1 MSAYRFADVQKIMLE
16 LGTYIE
22 PLPVLLNVDDQR
34 VPLLGAP
41 VHFAEVHV
49 FPSREMLAH
58 ADLLRFGL
66 CIVRAVVPFVTQ
78 TGTGSMLSAPVWPQ
92 IRTPSQE
99 RARADRL
106 AAEADSGRDYA
117 TPEAL
122 SVWRSITGRA
132 ALLYLDELGAE
143 GRARI
148 SAHLPHDMTT
158 TGTLSR
164 VTAELG
170 DLSMMFETLDGI
182 RQRVEA
188 RAAAM
193 GHPPPRDGYRFNR
206 VAALD
211 FFALSQYLDMVPTY
225 EAEMRRRDAIDFAE
239 FERFTVRAQRIA
251 QRNAMRAA
259 NVHAVW
265 GGVPVPLVI
274 EDAAPP
280 VFTGETWDPLNPSE
294 TLDIDPADVQD
305 YERGSEDDTEDEE
318 EMDELSAFIF
328 DHDHDDE
335 DVPVPW
341 STVQP
346 CPFLM
351 VDEFDGVEIEPQT
364 CAICLDDDPEGLAI
378 FEGCEKHAVHREC
391 ARAMQLANFRTHAP
405 NKCPSCRRADMI
417 TGPDAHGCEICHK
430 GNRTVTLY
438 TLGGGCNC
446 GAVYCWAC
454 LPGDGVD
461 CCRRCGATE

>member
-1 MSAYRFADVQKIMLE
+1 MSAHRFADVQKIMLE

-22 PLPVLLNVDDQR
+22 PLPVLLNIDDQR
-34 VPLLGAP
+34 APLLEAVS

-49 FPSREMLAH
+49 FPSREMLDH
-58 ADLLRFGL
+58 VESLRFCR
-66 CIVRAVVPFVTQ
+66 CIIRAFRPIVTQ

-106 AAEADSGRDYA
+106 AAEADSGSDYA

-122 SVWRSITGRA
+122 AVWRSITGRA

-143 GRARI
+143 GRARL
-148 SAHLPHDMTT
+148 SDHMPHDMTT

-170 DLSMMFETLDGI
+170 ELSMMFETLDGI

-206 VAALD
+206 IAALD
-211 FFALSQYLDMVPTY
+211 FFVLSQYLDTVPTY
-225 EAEMRRRDAIDFAE
+225 EAEQRRRDAINFAE
-239 FERFTVRAQRIA
+239 FQRFTARAQRIA
-251 QRNAMRAA
+251 ERNATRAA
-259 NVHAVW
+259 SVLAVW
-265 GGVPVPLVI
+265 GSDPVPPLVPQQQT
-274 EDAAPP
+274 A
-280 VFTGETWDPLNPSE
+280 DPDTVP
-294 TLDIDPADVQD
+294 D
-305 YERGSEDDTEDEE
+305 YERDEEDDTEDEE

-328 DHDHDDE
+328 DDDHDEDE
-335 DVPVPW
+335 ILVPW

-346 CPFLM
+346 CPLLM

-391 ARAMQLANFRTHAP
+391 ARSMQLSNFKNGRP
-405 NKCPSCRRADMI
+405 NKCPSCRRSDMI

-430 GNRTVTLY
+430 GNRIVTLY

-461 CCRRCGATE
+461 CCRRCGADK

>member
-34 VPLLGAP
+34 LPLLGDT

-58 ADLLRFGL
+58 VDRLRFGL
-66 CIVRAVVPFVTQ
+66 CLVRAFVPFVTE

-106 AAEADSGRDYA
+106 SAEADSGRDYA

-148 SAHLPHDMTT
+148 SEHLPYDMTT

-164 VTAELG
+164 VTAELN

-182 RQRVEA
+182 RQRVED

-206 VAALD
+206 IAALD
-211 FFALSQYLDMVPTY
+211 FFALSRYLDLVPTY

-239 FERFTVRAQRIA
+239 FERLTVRAQRIA

-259 NVHAVW
+259 SVHAVW
-265 GGVPVPLVI
+265 GGAPVPLVI
-274 EDAAPP
+274 EDMPP
-280 VFTGETWDPLNPSE
+280 LVPQQQT
-294 TLDIDPADVQD
+294 ADADELPD

-328 DHDHDDE
+328 DHDHDND
-335 DVPVPW
+335 DIPVPW

-454 LPGDGVD
+454 LPGEGVD

>member
-1 MSAYRFADVQKIMLE
+1 MSAHRFADVQKIMLE
-16 LGTYIE
+16 LGTHIE

-34 VPLLGAP
+34 VPLLGCSI
-41 VHFAEVHV
+41 HFAEVHV
-49 FPSREMLAH
+49 FPSPEMLAH
-58 ADLLRFGL
+58 VDRLRFGH
-66 CIVRAVVPFVTQ
+66 CIVRAFVPFVTE

-122 SVWRSITGRA
+122 VVWRSITGRA
-132 ALLYLDELGAE
+132 ALLYLDGLGAE
-143 GRARI
+143 GRARL
-148 SAHLPHDMTT
+148 SDHLPYDMTT

-164 VTAELG
+164 VTDELNG
-170 DLSMMFETLDGI
+170 LSMMFETLDGI

-193 GHPPPRDGYRFNR
+193 GHPPTRDGYRFNR

-211 FFALSQYLDMVPTY
+211 FFALSQYLDLVPMY

-239 FERFTVRAQRIA
+239 FRRLTVRAQRIA
-251 QRNAMRAA
+251 ERNAMRAA
-259 NVHAVW
+259 SLHAVW
-265 GGVPVPLVI
+265 GGAPVPLVI
-274 EDAAPP
+274 ED
-280 VFTGETWDPLNPSE
+280 VQPLVPQQQTAGRWNP
-294 TLDIDPADVQD
+294 LDHIDPAELQD
-305 YERGSEDDTEDEE
+305 YERDSEDDTDDEE

-328 DHDHDDE
+328 DHDHE
-335 DVPVPW
+335 DILAPW

-346 CPFLM
+346 CPLLM

-364 CAICLDDDPEGLAI
+364 CAICLDDDPAGLAI

-391 ARAMQLANFRTHAP
+391 ARGMQLTNFKNGTP
-405 NKCPSCRRADMI
+405 DKCPSCRRSDMI

-461 CCRRCGATE
+461 CCRRCGADK

>member
-1 MSAYRFADVQKIMLE
+1 MSAHRFADVQKIMLE

-22 PLPVLLNVDDQR
+22 PLPVLLNIDDQR
-34 VPLLGAP
+34 VPLLGGT

-49 FPSREMLAH
+49 FPSREMLDH
-58 ADLLRFGL
+58 VDRLRFCL
-66 CIVRAVVPFVTQ
+66 CLVRAFVPFVTE

-106 AAEADSGRDYA
+106 SAEADSGRDYA

-122 SVWRSITGRA
+122 AVWRSITGRA

-148 SAHLPHDMTT
+148 SEHLPYDMTT

-170 DLSMMFETLDGI
+170 ELSMMFETLDGI
-182 RQRVEA
+182 RQRVED

-206 VAALD
+206 IAALD
-211 FFALSQYLDMVPTY
+211 FFALSLYLDLVPTY

-239 FERFTVRAQRIA
+239 FERLTVRAQRIA

-259 NVHAVW
+259 SVRAVW

-274 EDAAPP
+274 EDMPP
-280 VFTGETWDPLNPSE
+280 LVPQQQT
-294 TLDIDPADVQD
+294 ADADELPD

-328 DHDHDDE
+328 DHDHDD
-335 DVPVPW
+335 DDIPVPW

-364 CAICLDDDPEGLAI
+364 CAICLDDDPDGLAI